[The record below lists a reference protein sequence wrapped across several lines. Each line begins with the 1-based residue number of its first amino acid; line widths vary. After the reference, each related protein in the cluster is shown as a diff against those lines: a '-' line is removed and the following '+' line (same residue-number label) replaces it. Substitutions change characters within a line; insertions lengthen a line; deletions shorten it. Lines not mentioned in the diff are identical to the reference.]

1 MHLIIALS
9 RTDDVKSVGLLRL
22 QHLFYFF
29 TPYWADQH
37 VSISPSLHPI
47 RITAQSSPEQ
57 NSLRHI
63 PETST
68 LPKASHTK
76 MKPQSGSTGLS
87 QLFRTSVVRASL
99 SLFFLLLLPF
109 QELWWNGCCDRN
121 TTKTKAFPSVFS
133 ERINSKICYNWTN
146 VKLKT
151 AIYTLKIQV
160 WDTLF
165 FLLLYTCL

>member
-29 TPYWADQH
+29 TPYWANQH

-99 SLFFLLLLPF
+99 SLFF
-109 QELWWNGCCDRN
+109 
-121 TTKTKAFPSVFS
+121 
-133 ERINSKICYNWTN
+133 Y
-146 VKLKT
+146 
-151 AIYTLKIQV
+151 YY
-160 WDTLF
+160 LF
-165 FLLLYTCL
+165 RSYDGMAVVTEIPQKQKHFHQSSQKG